1 MFFWVVL
8 LFVVCFLVFL
18 FGPRVGDGGYGDGPL
33 VVYLHHPVVPEQIQD
48 KVKALVELVQQESRD
63 QKLGG
68 SDLVADMDKLMRLY
82 VAPASREVD
91 GRDPLGPGAL

>member
-1 MFFWVVL
+1 MIFGVVFS
-8 LFVVCFLVFL
+8 FVARPLGFL
-18 FGPRVGDGGYGDGPL
+18 FGPRVGDGGYGDGLL

-48 KVKALVELVQQESRD
+48 KVKALVELVQQERRD

-68 SDLVADMDKLMRLY
+68 ADLVADMDKLMRLY